1 MSKPKVT
8 LTLLPHSDRSKK
20 FVKKNV
26 FCFQQ
31 QLRQLRPPLRS
42 HRPRPPRLVL
52 QQLPPNSYCHVYP
65 NTDSYSDGYSYR
77 DCHSHTDINST
88 SDSHTEV

>member
-1 MSKPKVT
+1 M
-8 LTLLPHSDRSKK
+8 
-20 FVKKNV
+20 
-26 FCFQQ
+26 
-31 QLRQLRPPLRS
+31 
-42 HRPRPPRLVL
+42 L

-88 SDSHTEV
+88 FDSHTEV